1 MFKKEKGFRSWKAGK
16 HWLYSGG
23 VLAVLVGGGMVY
35 QAVAQP
41 ITVQAATLASGDSLL
56 GNINGTIPVIKSS
69 TTDTSSPAFQKTVDS
84 LTQGLSP
91 QPQYLVTDLEWG
103 SNTKLVA
110 ASSGNIVPLSSWT
123 GNTGNG
129 DYSLFSPNGTN
140 ESLYADGFSPDD
152 SSVNLPIDGTGSAI
166 IQNVGTATDLSTKQT
181 ITLDMQ
187 VTLNSVNLLEPAT
200 SLGAIFSAHNV
211 GSTISLGVTPLQT
224 GGTSGDISNEG
235 GNNGSSGVGGVGL
248 GLGYM
253 NNVSYT
259 VTLRN
264 HDTGEILPSDTLMA
278 MKVSDIDGYQLA
290 DTNTN
295 GFIGAVVAP
304 NTGLSIN
311 GTGFSYNGE
320 KTTIA
325 DGKTLLPNAYYAIK
339 QFNANN
345 VIFTD
350 QSGLGDPNEGKHVDI
365 VADLFGAV
373 QFKLNVQQLVKNTL
387 TKTENS
393 ASNPTGVSQAG
404 AVFKLKNENTGD
416 FVKASDGGDGEASI
430 GASNGTM
437 STASDGA
444 LAFTT
449 GSDGKVGVE
458 NLPSVDDNGK
468 TITYQWVEVTAP
480 DGEAISGSGSG
491 QEFSA
496 KSSTPADSDGNIPT
510 AGTSISDKPLLE
522 SQLNKNS
529 TNAAF
534 NNALGDAT
542 YEAYNSDGTAITT
555 DDGLDPATG
564 KAADVD
570 VVTGTLVGNDGGAS
584 GDGNPLIV
592 TANAQGQIDVKNLDG
607 THVSKEITWKEVAP
621 AAGHASNSQ
630 AATGTFSAT
639 TLNSD
644 KSNFLAT
651 STTTDKPMGE
661 TVIAKLDADT
671 GNTTTQGAATL
682 QGAEFTLEDATGAP
696 IKQSQGVDPQTGA
709 AANVVLTSGT
719 TYAPDANGN
728 IVLVT
733 NDKGVAGQVEN
744 LDLTNNL
751 NYQWVETKAPYGYT
765 INDKPDAV
773 TFSATN
779 TVDTATN
786 NYEDN
791 QKLKATISDR
801 VVDFNFSFTKDAA
814 DQGATGLNG
823 AEFTLTPL
831 AGTQN
836 SLGQFDNGKDTN
848 INGQDTY
855 ISPDTGLATP
865 VTDVSQLFLGATQT
879 SHDYTDPQGNQSAG
893 WVEYDHVQAGKYKLA
908 ETTTPKGYAPVDDM
922 EVDILPDTDTTGAPT
937 SYELKVTDTVTGNVL
952 RDETIPVAYSTSQ
965 SGRQLIDD
973 NNSLGKF
980 NLGQL
985 IDKLPV
991 PSIDVEKTNDTV
1003 PDAGKGN
1010 DTDVDNNAG
1019 PNDHDTVASADV
1031 VKAGDTTTIDF
1042 RITNNGTDDLTK
1054 VTAKDKTTSGS
1065 VDIGAITWTY
1075 NGQTVSLNKDGYF
1088 VNSDGTVLALPVGQ
1102 SITGTATLPAL
1113 PAGQLHTD
1121 QIAVSGI
1128 GIQSGGDVQDHDNW
1142 NGETPKPSIDI
1153 EKANGAIPKAGKG
1166 NNTDTANNDGT
1177 NDHDTAATADKVK
1190 NKVTTAIYFNGTNNG
1205 TEPLTDIKVVDK
1217 TTAGSVSVG
1226 AITWTYKGQTLKTN
1240 ADGYLTLQDGTLL
1253 TLAPNENIT
1262 GTGLLPALPAGELHT
1277 DNVTIQG
1284 VGTLDKVPVGDNDN
1298 WNGITPLT
1306 VKTTA
1311 HTTGTSQTFTPS
1323 ASTEMYD
1330 TVETNA
1336 PKGDIQV
1343 AYLHKI
1349 TPDGKDTIVATVPFT
1364 INDATVEAEKDTVL
1378 KSIDT
1383 TKDVAG
1389 TRYVWGEA
1397 IFAKGADTKTD
1408 KPLATFYDKND
1419 KAETLTYTPLTLKTT
1434 AHTTGTSQSFTP
1446 STSTTMYDDVETNT
1460 PKGDIQE
1467 AYLHKITPDG
1477 KDTIVATVPFT
1488 INDATVEAKKDTVLK
1503 SIDTSKDVAGTRYV
1517 WGEAL
1522 FDKGADIKTAKPL
1535 ATFYDKNDKAETL
1548 TLVTTPV
1555 ALTPVK
1561 PNLTI
1566 ILPDTGTKA
1575 LAWLTGIGVAILAA
1589 VGGTT
1594 LYKKRKK
1601 GSDKAK

>member
-16 HWLYSGG
+16 HWLYSAG
-23 VLAVLVGGGMVY
+23 VLAILVSGGM
-35 QAVAQP
+35 AVSNLTPLALHA
-41 ITVQAATLASGDSLL
+41 QAATSMPSDFTQVGSIGSAPLYQTSNTSWT
-56 GNINGTIPVIKSS
+56 NINGAIKALVNGQTPDYYVGAAKYASDGKTIIAGQPLGWYDGQTQYPVINGGTFGSLLTADPSDLSQPNYNFVNVAIMQKDGFTDSDNFNYITAPGQAVPIYDVGEAYETSTGKFIPVGLKIKINDATYYDSGSS
-69 TTDTSSPAFQKTVDS
+69 TTPRDVFSD
-84 LTQGLSP
+84 G
-91 QPQYLVTDLEWG
+91 Y
-103 SNTKLVA
+103 KLMVA
-110 ASSGNIVPLSSWT
+110 ARNDGNGNITLGYVVVMNGVVAQNNGGGSEGGGSGSGT
-123 GNTGNG
+123 GNISGGCTTGIPKSVNG
-129 DYSLFSPNGTN
+129 IVTYVNENTGEVLPNNSISAVKVADIDAGQSADISSNSLGYFISNPTHLSLQNNVLTASTDHTVTSDASTLDANSYVTLKNINSFALTFTDTLGNQQQGSIVESLFGRSAV
-140 ESLYADGFSPDD
+140 SLPVPD
-152 SSVNLPIDGTGSAI
+152 
-166 IQNVGTATDLSTKQT
+166 
-181 ITLDMQ
+181 
-187 VTLNSVNLLEPAT
+187 
-200 SLGAIFSAHNV
+200 
-211 GSTISLGVTPLQT
+211 
-224 GGTSGDISNEG
+224 
-235 GNNGSSGVGGVGL
+235 
-248 GLGYM
+248 
-253 NNVSYT
+253 
-259 VTLRN
+259 
-264 HDTGEILPSDTLMA
+264 
-278 MKVSDIDGYQLA
+278 
-290 DTNTN
+290 
-295 GFIGAVVAP
+295 
-304 NTGLSIN
+304 
-311 GTGFSYNGE
+311 
-320 KTTIA
+320 
-325 DGKTLLPNAYYAIK
+325 
-339 QFNANN
+339 
-345 VIFTD
+345 
-350 QSGLGDPNEGKHVDI
+350 
-365 VADLFGAV
+365 
-373 QFKLNVQQLVKNTL
+373 LVKNVL
-387 TKTENS
+387 TKTETS
-393 ASNPTGVSQAG
+393 GASPSGVSQAG
-404 AVFKLKNENTGD
+404 AEFELKNENPGK
-416 FVKASDGGDGEASI
+416 FVNASDTGSDEVE
-430 GASNGTM
+430 ASNGKMNT
-437 STASDGA
+437 SSDGT
-444 LAFTT
+444 LEFTT

-458 NLPSVDDNGK
+458 NLPSVDGNGK
-468 TITYQWVEVTAP
+468 TITYQWVEVNAP
-480 DGEAISGSGSG
+480 DGEAISASGSG

-496 KSSTPADSDGNIPT
+496 NLSTPADSDGNIPT
-510 AGTSISDKPLLE
+510 ADTNISDKPLLE
-522 SQLNKNS
+522 AQLNKNS

-542 YEAYNSDGTAITT
+542 YEAYNSDGTPITT

-570 VVTGTLVGNDGGAS
+570 VVTGTLVTSVGSGEE
-584 GDGNPLIV
+584 GDGPLIV
-592 TANAQGQIDVKNLDG
+592 KANAQGQIDVKNMDG
-607 THVSKEITWKEVAP
+607 TQVSKDITWKEISP
-621 AAGHASNSQ
+621 AAGHALNNQ
-630 AATGTFSAT
+630 VATGTFSTT

-644 KSNFLAT
+644 KSNFLVT

-661 TVIAKLDADT
+661 TAIAKLDADT
-671 GNTTTQGAATL
+671 GNSTTQGAATL

-696 IKQSQGVDPQTGA
+696 VKQSQGVDPKTGA

-751 NYQWVETKAPYGYT
+751 NYQWVETKAPYGYA

-773 TFSATN
+773 TFSPSN

-786 NYEDN
+786 NYEDS
-791 QKLKATISDR
+791 QKLSATISDR
-801 VVDFNFSFTKDAA
+801 VVDFGFSFTKDAA

-831 AGTQN
+831 TGTQN

-848 INGQDTY
+848 INGQDTF
-855 ISPDTGLATP
+855 ISPDTGLAIP
-865 VTDVSQLFLGATQT
+865 VTDVSQLFLGTTQT

-893 WVEYDHVQAGKYKLA
+893 WVEYNHVQVGKYKLV
-908 ETTTPKGYAPVDDM
+908 ETSTPKGYAPVDEM

-952 RDETIPVAYSTSQ
+952 RDETIPVSYSTSQ

-991 PSIDVEKTNDTV
+991 PSIDVEKANDAV

-1010 DTDVDNNAG
+1010 DTDADNNVG
-1019 PNDHDTVASADV
+1019 VNDHDTVATADNA
-1031 VKAGDTTTIDF
+1031 KAGATTTIDF

-1075 NGQTVSLNKDGYF
+1075 NGQTVTLNSDGYF
-1088 VNSDGTVLALPVGQ
+1088 VTADGSVLTLSVGQ

-1153 EKANGAIPKAGKG
+1153 EKANGTTPKAGKG

-1190 NKVTTAIYFNGTNNG
+1190 NKATTQIYFNGTNNG
-1205 TEPLTDIKVVDK
+1205 TEPLTDIKVGDK
-1217 TTAGSVSVG
+1217 TTAGSVAIG

-1277 DNVTIQG
+1277 DNATIAG

-1311 HTTGTSQTFTPS
+1311 HTTGTDQIFTPS
-1323 ASTEMYD
+1323 SSTQMYD

-1349 TPDGKDTIVATVPFT
+1349 TPDGKDTIVATVSFT
-1364 INDATVEAEKDTVL
+1364 IDDATVEAEKDTVL

-1383 TKDVAG
+1383 SKDVVG

-1397 IFAKGADTKTD
+1397 IFAKGADIKTD

-1419 KAETLTYTPLTLKTT
+1419 KAETLTP
-1434 AHTTGTSQSFTP
+1434 
-1446 STSTTMYDDVETNT
+1446 
-1460 PKGDIQE
+1460 
-1467 AYLHKITPDG
+1467 
-1477 KDTIVATVPFT
+1477 
-1488 INDATVEAKKDTVLK
+1488 
-1503 SIDTSKDVAGTRYV
+1503 
-1517 WGEAL
+1517 
-1522 FDKGADIKTAKPL
+1522 
-1535 ATFYDKNDKAETL
+1535 
-1548 TLVTTPV
+1548 VTTPV
-1555 ALTPVK
+1555 ALTPAK

-1594 LYKKRKK
+1594 FYKKRKK